1 MDHSGPH
8 YFLIQGHV
16 ERIEE
21 MLVWSFHDRLQGKV
35 GENRR
40 KNFMNWIMEC
50 IRSSDAHHPCYP
62 LLQAFFCRFSDLI
75 TIFDIRT
82 EENLDKKIL
91 AALLKGD
98 ELRLQSQ
105 VKFEEDKIIYLK

>member
-1 MDHSGPH
+1 
-8 YFLIQGHV
+8 
-16 ERIEE
+16 
-21 MLVWSFHDRLQGKV
+21 MLMWSFNDRLQGKV

-50 IRSSDAHHPCYP
+50 IRFSLP
-62 LLQAFFCRFSDLI
+62 LPFIKLLFLSRFSDLI

-105 VKFEEDKIIYLK
+105 VWF

>member
-1 MDHSGPH
+1 
-8 YFLIQGHV
+8 
-16 ERIEE
+16 
-21 MLVWSFHDRLQGKV
+21 MLSTPAG
-35 GENRR
+35 
-40 KNFMNWIMEC
+40 
-50 IRSSDAHHPCYP
+50 
-62 LLQAFFCRFSDLI
+62 FFCRFSDLI

-105 VKFEEDKIIYLK
+105 VKFEEDKNNLFQMKQFTLRNSVSHCPLTE

>member
-1 MDHSGPH
+1 
-8 YFLIQGHV
+8 
-16 ERIEE
+16 
-21 MLVWSFHDRLQGKV
+21 MLVWSFNDQLQGKV
-35 GENRR
+35 GETRK

-50 IRSSDAHHPCYP
+50 IRFSHTRSLSIKI
-62 LLQAFFCRFSDLI
+62 LLFLSRFSDLI

-98 ELRLQSQ
+98 ELCLQSQ
-105 VKFEEDKIIYLK
+105 VWF

>member
-1 MDHSGPH
+1 
-8 YFLIQGHV
+8 
-16 ERIEE
+16 
-21 MLVWSFHDRLQGKV
+21 
-35 GENRR
+35 
-40 KNFMNWIMEC
+40 MNWIMEC
-50 IRSSDAHHPCYP
+50 IRFSLYQNSSHVF
-62 LLQAFFCRFSDLI
+62 LFRFSDLI

-105 VKFEEDKIIYLK
+105 VRF